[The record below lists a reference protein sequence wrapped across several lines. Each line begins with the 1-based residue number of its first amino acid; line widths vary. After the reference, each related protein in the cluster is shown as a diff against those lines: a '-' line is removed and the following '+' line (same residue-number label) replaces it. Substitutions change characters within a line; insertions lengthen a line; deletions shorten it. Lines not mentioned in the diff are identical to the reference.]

1 MDDYGG
7 LAEDILS
14 MREDRRMSIRALL
27 ADCKREDQE
36 RTAEVK
42 EMVTGFAQEN
52 AEIKADTQRL
62 VADIGAENREQI
74 EGFKVENQER
84 ARAWQEV
91 LVTLQGR
98 AVVAEAKA
106 PAPEAA
112 APEAAPPEAAPP
124 KAARPTAE
132 KMLEVIDKYPEG
144 GIRLVDIGNE
154 LGVDWRTLIGSVKSL
169 VDGGQVEKIENVYY
183 PKKEE

>member
-14 MREDRRMSIRALL
+14 MREDRRMTIRALL
-27 ADCKREDQE
+27 ADCRREDRE
-36 RTAEVK
+36 RAAEVK
-42 EMVTGFAQEN
+42 EMIAGFTQEN

-84 ARAWQEV
+84 TRAWQEV
-91 LVTLQGR
+91 LATLQGG
-98 AVVAEAKA
+98 AVVAEKVK
-106 PAPEAA
+106 E
-112 APEAAPPEAAPP
+112 EEVKVEAAPP

-132 KMLEVIDKYPEG
+132 KVLEVVAKYPEG

-154 LGVDWRTLIGSVKSL
+154 LGVDWRTLIGSTKSL
-169 VDGGQVEKIENVYY
+169 VDEGQVEKIENVYY